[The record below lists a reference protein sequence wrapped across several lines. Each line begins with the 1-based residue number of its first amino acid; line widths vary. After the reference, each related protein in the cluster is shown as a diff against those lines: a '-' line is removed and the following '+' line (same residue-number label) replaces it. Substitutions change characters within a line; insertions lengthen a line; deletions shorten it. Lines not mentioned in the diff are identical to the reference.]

1 MITEKEKNKNKET
14 FLDLV
19 RSINRP
25 NMNKE
30 LLIKQLTESDF
41 FDAPASTQHN
51 NSFEGGLCKH
61 CLNVYRNL
69 VTLCHQFYFFD
80 ESLSDSIKIVALFH
94 DFSKMNY
101 YTGEIKNKKVYSDK
115 GSKSDSM
122 GKYDW
127 VSVPGYTVKPADQ
140 RFCIGTPAENSAYM
154 VNTFIPLTFE
164 EYSAILNVN
173 GGMTKDDS
181 PIDMWKKHPLSLLLH
196 QADCIAAFIQENNE

>member
-1 MITEKEKNKNKET
+1 MITEKEKNENKET

-30 LLIKQLTESDF
+30 LLIKQLIESDF
-41 FDAPASTQHN
+41 FDAPASTQYN
-51 NSFEGGLCKH
+51 NSFDGGLCKH
-61 CLNVYRNL
+61 CLQVYTNL
-69 VTLCHQFYFFD
+69 SVLCKLFYPNPIS
-80 ESLSDSIKIVALFH
+80 EDSIKIVSLFH

-101 YTGEIKNKKVYSDK
+101 YVGEIKNKKVYSDK

-127 VSVPGYTVKPADQ
+127 VSVPGYTVKPANQ
-140 RFCIGTPAENSAYM
+140 RFGVGTPAENSAYM

-196 QADCIAAFIQENNE
+196 QADCLAAFIQENNE